1 MKRRKKSQSF
11 LKGIIIIFS
20 MVIVVE
26 GLVLFGLPAIGI
38 DVNDT
43 ISYVTETINAAKGF
57 IIDVDSDSS
66 QAKSTLKHMIEDG
79 PMEGKGSFSDSNQLD
94 SPVNTGEEY
103 TFDSTT
109 YPYRALLSESEQQV
123 YNQIYSN
130 ALEYNTNTFTLVTV
144 LSESELSDTI
154 NSVFNDH
161 PELFWLNTS
170 YKYGYDKS
178 NKVVQVQLSFG
189 ISKEQLDTAKSN
201 FDNAVNSIVTAAATY
216 SSDIEKELYI
226 HDAICELTTYNTNA
240 SLNQSSYSALVG
252 GSTVC
257 AGYARAFQYVCTKSG
272 LTCYYLTG
280 TASGEDHAWNIIS
293 IDGEFY
299 NVDVTWDD
307 SISESYGSNVYTYF
321 NLTDS
326 AIADDHT
333 RSNLS
338 SQLPSCTATAMSY
351 ANVYGSTIEKDDI
364 DNKGGQITDGNFSI
378 EAPKEPITDWH
389 NEEPLQPEA
398 PSMKQPGGFTPP
410 GLP

>member
-130 ALEYNTNTFTLVTV
+130 ALEYNTNTF
-144 LSESELSDTI
+144 
-154 NSVFNDH
+154 N
-161 PELFWLNTS
+161 
-170 YKYGYDKS
+170 
-178 NKVVQVQLSFG
+178 
-189 ISKEQLDTAKSN
+189 
-201 FDNAVNSIVTAAATY
+201 
-216 SSDIEKELYI
+216 
-226 HDAICELTTYNTNA
+226 
-240 SLNQSSYSALVG
+240 
-252 GSTVC
+252 
-257 AGYARAFQYVCTKSG
+257 
-272 LTCYYLTG
+272 
-280 TASGEDHAWNIIS
+280 
-293 IDGEFY
+293 
-299 NVDVTWDD
+299 
-307 SISESYGSNVYTYF
+307 
-321 NLTDS
+321 
-326 AIADDHT
+326 
-333 RSNLS
+333 
-338 SQLPSCTATAMSY
+338 
-351 ANVYGSTIEKDDI
+351 
-364 DNKGGQITDGNFSI
+364 
-378 EAPKEPITDWH
+378 
-389 NEEPLQPEA
+389 
-398 PSMKQPGGFTPP
+398 
-410 GLP
+410 